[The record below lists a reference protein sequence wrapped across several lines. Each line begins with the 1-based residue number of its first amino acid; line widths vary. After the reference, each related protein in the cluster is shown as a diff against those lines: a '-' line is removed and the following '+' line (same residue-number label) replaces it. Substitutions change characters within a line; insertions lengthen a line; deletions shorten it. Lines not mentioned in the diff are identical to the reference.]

1 MVAKLS
7 LVECMAAVEDPR
19 VDRTKAHDLQDILV
33 LAVLAVLCGADGSED
48 IDLFADGWR
57 LFLAIKD
64 NHLTLHKSMSE
75 HFDQI
80 HEKGCIGTGVQ
91 HHRSRPRGMLG
102 DSILRRT
109 RGSWSDQSPEAA
121 SWRAWVIPQGKRIN
135 LETSKEH
142 TRKKRKR
149 AAPDENDLLIC
160 LSEIIEDAVAVL
172 RTLVEASYF
181 ALRMFVFMEKRENH
195 RGNWIPGV
203 ENRKTNVSVVQDGAS
218 TMHSY
223 PKKVFRKEII
233 IIPLGTPKTSTF
245 LIYMTCNTCSK
256 PF

>member
-7 LVECMAAVEDPR
+7 LVASLAVVEDPR

-48 IDLFADGWR
+48 IELFADGWR

-80 HEKGCIGTGVQ
+80 HEEGCIGTGVQ

-109 RGSWSDQSPEAA
+109 RGSWSDQSPNAA
-121 SWRAWVIPQGKRIN
+121 SWRAELNRPTAGAGWLTCEPSGRKPRAISFNPQPTARNLTRPARMICMGPKR
-135 LETSKEH
+135 
-142 TRKKRKR
+142 
-149 AAPDENDLLIC
+149 
-160 LSEIIEDAVAVL
+160 
-172 RTLVEASYF
+172 
-181 ALRMFVFMEKRENH
+181 VF
-195 RGNWIPGV
+195 
-203 ENRKTNVSVVQDGAS
+203 AS
-218 TMHSY
+218 TGREHVGEQPIDRQNCATVACARSCFESVGLAFHAARY
-223 PKKVFRKEII
+223 
-233 IIPLGTPKTSTF
+233 LF
-245 LIYMTCNTCSK
+245 LNRFHQATVTRRRDHCRSSLDQNSNQSK
-256 PF
+256 A